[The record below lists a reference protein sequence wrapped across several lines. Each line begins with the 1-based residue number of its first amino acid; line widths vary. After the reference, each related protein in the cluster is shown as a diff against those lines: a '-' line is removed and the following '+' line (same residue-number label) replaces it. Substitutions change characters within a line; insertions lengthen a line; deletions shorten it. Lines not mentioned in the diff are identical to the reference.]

1 MKVAVLGKDGKT
13 GKAVIERLQS
23 VSDHQYVEEIEKADL
38 LVVSPGIPPA
48 EYPLVKIPI
57 ISEIELAYRLNPSPV
72 VAITGTNGK
81 STTTTLIGLLLG
93 VPAVGNIGI
102 PYISVEEKHPYLSV
116 EVSSYQLENIKTFK
130 PFISV
135 ILNITED
142 HLSWHGGME
151 NYVLAKKKIF
161 QNQTE
166 QDHLIYNQ
174 DDHYLQEIVK
184 DARCQLHG
192 FSAKGIQQDY
202 AAARIAAKICG
213 KTDEEIDSVFK
224 NFKGVEHRFELVGE
238 FDGIRV
244 INDSKATN
252 VDSTVV
258 ALENEAKNNHIIL
271 IAGGRDKNTP
281 LEPMAAAM
289 RGRVKKLILL
299 GEAQARF
306 AAGLKEFD
314 QILVNNYEAAVK
326 ESVRLA
332 KKGDLILLSPACA
345 SWDMFANFEERGRI
359 FKALIKEAFTQI

>member
-1 MKVAVLGKDGKT
+1 MKVAVLGKEGKT
-13 GKAVIERLQS
+13 GKAVIERLAG
-23 VSDHQYVEEIEKADL
+23 VAEYQYVEEIARAEL

-48 EYPLVKIPI
+48 EYPPVKIPI
-57 ISEIELAYRLNPSPV
+57 ISEIELAYRLNRSPV

-81 STTTTLIGLLLG
+81 STTATLIALLLG

-102 PYISVEEKHPYLSV
+102 PYISVEKEYPYLSV

-161 QNQTE
+161 RNQTE
-166 QDHLIYNQ
+166 TDHLIYNQ
-174 DDHYLQEIVK
+174 DDPYLKEIVK
-184 DARCQLHG
+184 EARSQLHG
-192 FSAKGIQQDY
+192 FSAQGIQQDY
-202 AAARIAAKICG
+202 AAARIAAEICG
-213 KTDEEIDSVFK
+213 RTDEEIENVFK
-224 NFKGVEHRFELVGE
+224 GFKGVEHRLELVGE
-238 FDGIRV
+238 FNGVRV

-258 ALENEAKNNHIIL
+258 ALENEPKNNHIVL

-281 LEPMAAAM
+281 LAPMATAM
-289 RGRVKKLILL
+289 RGRVKKLIIL
-299 GEAQARF
+299 GEAQSRF
-306 AAGLKEFD
+306 AAELKEFN
-314 QILVNNYEAAVK
+314 QVLVNNYEEAVT
-326 ESVRLA
+326 EAVASA

-345 SWDMFANFEERGRI
+345 SWDMFANFEERGRV
-359 FKALIKEAFTQI
+359 FKTLIKEEFAPI